1 VVLGALSALAVSHSS
16 AATLDLSR
24 LAIGGTPLTQRLDPE
39 LRKSTGP
46 ADVIVQLAGI
56 PLAVANG
63 ENAHR
68 AGGLMGRAQ
77 QIEYSQAIR
86 RSQDEVVAQIVAL
99 GGEEVARVRV
109 AYNAVIV
116 RIDTSKL
123 ADIAAIPGVY
133 TVKRVNDYRV
143 NLGETVPYVGAAA
156 ARQIGL
162 DGTGVKV
169 AVLDS
174 GIDYTHRNLGGA
186 GTQAAYEAA
195 YGSAPA
201 DLRNTT
207 PDEFFPTAKV
217 VGGYD
222 FVGEAWT
229 GAAGSPPL
237 APDPDPI
244 DFGSHGTHV
253 ADIIGGR
260 SRDGEHLGVA
270 PGASLLAVKVCSA
283 VTTACSGVAILE
295 GFDFAL
301 DPNGDGAMDDAA
313 DIINLSLG
321 APYGQREDSTSAAA
335 ENAAR
340 AGVVVVAAAGNSS
353 DKQYVLDSPAEAPD
367 VIAVGQTQVPDAV
380 AVPLVVNSP
389 ATTPR
394 VFGNTATIDWAP
406 IGAGARGDVVYIG
419 RACRSIGDVIPA
431 SLAGKVALVD
441 RGGCNVSEKVRVA
454 SDAGAAGV
462 LIGLIASGDALSF
475 ANGGECPLL
484 PDSTCKPTLV
494 ISRSAANTIK
504 GTAATPVNVMVSG
517 ASGIAL
523 KGSMAGTSSRG
534 PSFDRNQIKPDLAAP
549 GASVSAIA
557 GTGSGE
563 EAFGGTSGAT
573 PVVAGAAAILLQAYP
588 DRAPWQIKSLLMN
601 TAATEI
607 LANPVTQPRL
617 LAPITRIG
625 GGEVRVERALASTTA
640 AWDTVMRT
648 GSLSF
653 GYLNVSEPT
662 TLTRRVTVQNYSRQA
677 RTYDVFG
684 EFRYAKD
691 ATGAVQVTLPRNI
704 FVPAGGTQTFEV
716 VMKIDPSKLPEWRL
730 DGGRF
735 GGLGTSLQS
744 VEFDGYIRIHDAN
757 DAVHLAWHVLPHKS
771 ADMRAAAKTVTL
783 DNRNTG
789 AFVLQ
794 NLSRAQAGD
803 FDIFALTG
811 TSPRIPRAD
820 LPGDGDDFAITDIAA
835 VGVRMIDDQFLQFA
849 INTFGRRS
857 HPAYPAEFDVFID
870 TDHDGKADYDVF
882 TLESGGVNQTG
893 QTAVAVQR
901 LSGPA
906 RSPARMVFF
915 ADADLDS
922 GNMILTVPLSALQ
935 MTPAS
940 KFRFDVVAFDNYF
953 TGEATDSIERMEFT
967 PALPRF
973 KARSLQ
979 TGSLAPFSSGTI
991 TVDAVEGGATASP
1004 SQTGLLLMYRDAKL
1018 EAEAIQVRA
1027 RTGTR

>member
-1 VVLGALSALAVSHSS
+1 VSALAVSYS
-16 AATLDLSR
+16 AATTPDLSR
-24 LAIGGTPLTQRLDPE
+24 LTIGGTPVTQRFDPE
-39 LRKSTGP
+39 LRKNTGTIE
-46 ADVIVQLAGI
+46 VIVQLAGI

-63 ENAHR
+63 ENARR
-68 AGGLMGRAQ
+68 AGGLMTRAQ
-77 QIEYSQAIR
+77 QMEYSRAIR
-86 RSQDEVVAQIVAL
+86 RNQDEVLAQIVAL
-99 GGEEVARVRV
+99 GGEEIARVRI

-116 RIDTSKL
+116 RVDASTV
-123 ADIAAIPGVY
+123 ADIAAIAGVY

-143 NLGETVPYVGAAA
+143 SLGETVPYVGASA

-174 GIDYTHRNLGGA
+174 GIDYTHRNLGGP
-186 GTQAAYEAA
+186 GTRAAYEAA
-195 YGSAPA
+195 YGAGAA
-201 DLRNTT
+201 DPRNTVT
-207 PDEFFPTAKV
+207 DELFPTAKV

-229 GAAGSPPL
+229 GAADSPAL
-237 APDPDPI
+237 APDADPI

-253 ADIIGGR
+253 ADIIAGR
-260 SRDGEHLGVA
+260 SLDGTHLGVA

-283 VTTACSGVAILE
+283 LTTACSGIAILE

-353 DKQYVLDSPAEAPD
+353 DRQYALNSPAEAPD
-367 VIAVGQTQVPDAV
+367 VIAVGQTQVPGAV

-389 ATTPR
+389 ASPPR

-406 IGAGARGDVVYIG
+406 ISAGAQGDVVYIG
-419 RACRSIGDVIPA
+419 RACRSAGDAIPA
-431 SLAGKVALVD
+431 NLAGKIALVD
-441 RGGCNVSEKVRVA
+441 RGGCNVSEKVRAA

-462 LIGLIASGDALSF
+462 LIGLTTSGDALSF
-475 ANGGECPLL
+475 ANGGECPLI

-494 ISRSAANTIK
+494 ISRAAASSMK
-504 GTAATPVNVMVSG
+504 MSAATPINVTLSG
-517 ASGIAL
+517 ARGIAL
-523 KGSMAGTSSRG
+523 QGSLAGTSSRG

-607 LANPVTQPRL
+607 LANPVTQPRV

-653 GYLNVSEPT
+653 GYLNVAEPT
-662 TLTRRVTVQNYSRQA
+662 TLTRRVTVQNYSQQA

-691 ATGAVQVTLPRNI
+691 ATGAVQVSLPRNI
-704 FVPAGGTQTFEV
+704 FVPARGTQTFEV
-716 VMKIDPSKLPEWRL
+716 VMKIDPAKLPDWRL

-735 GGLGTSLQS
+735 GGLGTSMQS

-757 DAVHLAWHVLPHKS
+757 DFVHLAWHVLPHKS
-771 ADMRAAAKTVTL
+771 ADLHAGAKSVTL
-783 DNRNTG
+783 DSSNRG
-789 AFVLQ
+789 AFTLQ
-794 NLSRAQAGD
+794 NLSRTKAGD

-820 LPGDGDDFAITDIAA
+820 LPGDGDDFAITDLAA
-835 VGVRMIDDQFLQFA
+835 VGVRMIDEQFLQFA

-870 TDHDGKADYDVF
+870 TNRDGKADYDVF
-882 TLESGGVNQTG
+882 TLESGGMTQTG

-901 LSGPA
+901 LSGPVKG
-906 RSPARMVFF
+906 PAHIVFF
-915 ADADLDS
+915 ADADLNS
-922 GNMILTVPLSALQ
+922 GSIILTVPLAALQ
-935 MTPAS
+935 MTPAT

-967 PALPRF
+967 PAVPRF
-973 KARSLQ
+973 ISRSLQ
-979 TGSLAPFSSGTI
+979 TGSVGPLSSASI
-991 TVDAVEGGATASP
+991 VVDAVDGGATASP

-1018 EAEAIQVRA
+1018 EAETIQVRA
-1027 RTGTR
+1027 HAGTH